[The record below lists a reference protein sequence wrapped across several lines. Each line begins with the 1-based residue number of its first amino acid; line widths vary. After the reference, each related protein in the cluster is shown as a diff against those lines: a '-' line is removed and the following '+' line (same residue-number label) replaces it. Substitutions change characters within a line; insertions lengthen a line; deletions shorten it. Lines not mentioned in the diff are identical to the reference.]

1 MMNKKIMAIMS
12 TVLIVMQCI
21 MLTGC
26 STGWESSEENT
37 TRTVVD
43 MEGRSVEIPVQI
55 ERVACQSSTC
65 EAVIISLGKA
75 SLLMGTTDYT
85 EEDSFA
91 YQLFPALSEVEKLAD
106 DMSVEEMLEKDV
118 QVVFVKDTNK
128 IEKYEDAGLPVIYVD
143 LDTVDGTKEGIQ
155 IIGDVIGARDQAQKC
170 VNYISEKEKLVT
182 ERLSGAA
189 DAAFT
194 AYYSRAKYAE
204 SNLLT
209 TYAAGHIYSDWIGF
223 SGGTVITKD
232 MELAE
237 TKGGVTINGEELVSA
252 DPDVIFIGGYYRN
265 DVYRAAMSGEYSS
278 VLSAIRENRV
288 YLVPTSVTDWS
299 VGSCE
304 LGLVTLWCAQQVAPD
319 LFADIDMIQEMVF
332 FYKEVSGIDVSEDLA
347 KAILNSNES

>member
-1 MMNKKIMAIMS
+1 MKKIIKIVSVFLILMQFIVFSGCNAADETNKKSDRRII
-12 TVLIVMQCI
+12 TD
-21 MLTGC
+21 MLG
-26 STGWESSEENT
+26 
-37 TRTVVD
+37 RT
-43 MEGRSVEIPVQI
+43 VEIPTHI
-55 ERVACQSSTC
+55 ERIACQSSTC

-75 SLLMGTTDYT
+75 LLLVGTTDYI

-91 YQLFPALSEVEKLAD
+91 YQLYPELSKVDKLAD

-128 IEKYEDAGLPVIYVD
+128 IEKYEEAGLPVIYVD

-155 IIGDVIGARDQAQKC
+155 IIGDVIGAPNQAQKC

-182 ERLSGAA
+182 ERLSDAT

-209 TYAAGHIYSDWIGF
+209 TYAASHIYSNWIGF

-237 TKGGVTINGEELVSA
+237 TKGGVTINGEELISA

-265 DVYRAAMSGEYSS
+265 DVYQTAMSGEYSGL
-278 VLSAIRENRV
+278 LSAIREKRM

-319 LFADIDMIQEMVF
+319 LFADVDMVQEIIL
-332 FYKEVSGIDVSEDLA
+332 FYKEISNIDVSEDLA
-347 KAILNSNES
+347 RAILNSNEDG